1 MAFADFQALYKQ
13 KLTTADEAVKVI
25 KSGDW
30 VDYGFCA
37 IHPRVLDEAL
47 ARRAPELEDVKV
59 RGGIS
64 LWKPAI
70 FDIED
75 PVHHIIF
82 NSHHMSSVERH
93 HIASGAGFHE
103 PMRYSELPRYYY
115 DHITPP
121 DVAMFQVAPMDKHGY
136 FNFGLSA
143 SHVKAVCEMAKVVI
157 VEVNENMPRCLGGF
171 DNCIHVSEVDMIVEG
186 RNDPMGIQPS
196 GTATEV
202 DRAVAKLIVEQIPD
216 GACLQLGIGG
226 MPNTVGAML
235 CESDLKD
242 LGVHTEMYVDAYVD
256 LAMAGKVTCMKK
268 NIDRGRQVFAFA
280 AGTQKLY
287 DYLDDN
293 PACMAAPI
301 SYTNDIRTI
310 AAIDNFVSIN
320 NAVDVDLYGQ
330 VNGETAG
337 TKQISGAGGQQ
348 DFVLGAYLSK
358 GGKLSLIQGRHAA
371 FPHTAYPAERFRGD
385 GYPREHHVRGDG
397 VRLRVPEGTDGVGAR
412 GEADLHRAPGLP
424 GGTDPRG
431 GEAEDLV
438 SPQQKITNNEK
449 ERREALFLHERG
461 GIRASYGKKEARI

>member
-157 VEVNENMPRCLGGF
+157 VEGILIF
-171 DNCIHVSEVDMIVEG
+171 DSPE
-186 RNDPMGIQPS
+186 
-196 GTATEV
+196 
-202 DRAVAKLIVEQIPD
+202 
-216 GACLQLGIGG
+216 
-226 MPNTVGAML
+226 L
-235 CESDLKD
+235 CELMDMK
-242 LGVHTEMYVDAYVD
+242 VFVDTDADVRILRRIVRD
-256 LAMAGKVTCMKK
+256 VKE
-268 NIDRGRQVFAFA
+268 RGRTLDSVVSQ
-280 AGTQKLY
+280 
-287 DYLDDN
+287 YLTTVK
-293 PACMAAPI
+293 PMHEQ
-301 SYTNDIRTI
+301 
-310 AAIDNFVSIN
+310 FVEPSKRK
-320 NAVDVDLYGQ
+320 ADL
-330 VNGETAG
+330 
-337 TKQISGAGGQQ
+337 I
-348 DFVLGAYLSK
+348 
-358 GGKLSLIQGRHAA
+358 
-371 FPHTAYPAERFRGD
+371 
-385 GYPREHHVRGDG
+385 
-397 VRLRVPEGTDGVGAR
+397 VPEGGRNLVALELLIKWVDNH
-412 GEADLHRAPGLP
+412 LHN
-424 GGTDPRG
+424 
-431 GEAEDLV
+431 AE
-438 SPQQKITNNEK
+438 
-449 ERREALFLHERG
+449 
-461 GIRASYGKKEARI
+461 

>member
-256 LAMAGKVTCMKK
+256 LAMAGKV
-268 NIDRGRQVFAFA
+268 DVHEEEHRPG
-280 AGTQKLY
+280 
-287 DYLDDN
+287 
-293 PACMAAPI
+293 PA
-301 SYTNDIRTI
+301 
-310 AAIDNFVSIN
+310 
-320 NAVDVDLYGQ
+320 
-330 VNGETAG
+330 
-337 TKQISGAGGQQ
+337 
-348 DFVLGAYLSK
+348 
-358 GGKLSLIQGRHAA
+358 
-371 FPHTAYPAERFRGD
+371 
-385 GYPREHHVRGDG
+385 G
-397 VRLRVPEGTDGVGAR
+397 VRLCRRYPEAVRLSGRQPGVHGRAHQLHQRHPHHR
-412 GEADLHRAPGLP
+412 GHRQLCLHQQ
-424 GGTDPRG
+424 RG
-431 GEAEDLV
+431 GCGPVRAG
-438 SPQQKITNNEK
+438 
-449 ERREALFLHERG
+449 ER
-461 GIRASYGKKEARI
+461 

>member
-93 HIASGAGFHE
+93 HTASGAGFHE

-157 VEVNENMPRCLGGF
+157 VEINENMPRCLGGF
-171 DNCIHVSEVDMIVEG
+171 DNCIHVSEVDMIVEAENPLEMLPESHPTEKEEIIG
-186 RNDPMGIQPS
+186 QYVASLVNDGDCIQL
-196 GTATEV
+196 GWGG
-202 DRAVAKLIVEQIPD
+202 IPD
-216 GACLQLGIGG
+216 AAAHALRGKHDLGIHSE
-226 MPNTVGAML
+226 ML
-235 CESDLKD
+235 CNS
-242 LGVHTEMYVDAYVD
+242 MVD
-256 LAMAGKVTCMKK
+256 LVEEGVITGRKK
-268 NIDRGRQVFAFA
+268 TYLPGMIVGTFA
-280 AGTQKLY
+280 AGNQRLY
-287 DYLDDN
+287 DMLNNN
-293 PACMAAPI
+293 PMVRLFRGDVN
-301 SYTNDIRTI
+301 NDPRTV
-310 AAIDNFVSIN
+310 AKNDNFVAIN
-320 NAVDVDLYGQ
+320 SAVNVDLTGQ
-330 VNGETAG
+330 ICAESIGSR
-337 TKQISGAGGQQ
+337 QYSGSGGQFDMTYGALHSRGGRSIIALPSTQ
-348 DFVLGAYLSK
+348 KDGTVSTISAQLTPGSAVTTSRCSIDYVVTEFGIAPLAGRNFRQRVDNLISIAHPDFRAQLRK
-358 GGKLSLIQGRHAA
+358 D
-371 FPHTAYPAERFRGD
+371 AER
-385 GYPREHHVRGDG
+385 
-397 VRLRVPEGTDGVGAR
+397 LM
-412 GEADLHRAPGLP
+412 LW
-424 GGTDPRG
+424 
-431 GEAEDLV
+431 
-438 SPQQKITNNEK
+438 
-449 ERREALFLHERG
+449 
-461 GIRASYGKKEARI
+461 

>member
-143 SHVKAVCEMAKVVI
+143 SHV
-157 VEVNENMPRCLGGF
+157 
-171 DNCIHVSEVDMIVEG
+171 
-186 RNDPMGIQPS
+186 
-196 GTATEV
+196 
-202 DRAVAKLIVEQIPD
+202 
-216 GACLQLGIGG
+216 
-226 MPNTVGAML
+226 
-235 CESDLKD
+235 
-242 LGVHTEMYVDAYVD
+242 
-256 LAMAGKVTCMKK
+256 
-268 NIDRGRQVFAFA
+268 
-280 AGTQKLY
+280 
-287 DYLDDN
+287 
-293 PACMAAPI
+293 
-301 SYTNDIRTI
+301 
-310 AAIDNFVSIN
+310 
-320 NAVDVDLYGQ
+320 
-330 VNGETAG
+330 
-337 TKQISGAGGQQ
+337 
-348 DFVLGAYLSK
+348 
-358 GGKLSLIQGRHAA
+358 
-371 FPHTAYPAERFRGD
+371 
-385 GYPREHHVRGDG
+385 
-397 VRLRVPEGTDGVGAR
+397 
-412 GEADLHRAPGLP
+412 
-424 GGTDPRG
+424 
-431 GEAEDLV
+431 
-438 SPQQKITNNEK
+438 
-449 ERREALFLHERG
+449 
-461 GIRASYGKKEARI
+461 

>member
-157 VEVNENMPRCLGGF
+157 VDADMRKPVLHKIFRVSNNNGLSKLLSGLIKPEDCINKSIMPNLDLINAGPIPPNPSELLGSERMAGLLQTLSASYDYIF
-171 DNCIHVSEVDMIVEG
+171 LDAPPINVVADSLMFLDKTAGAILVARQKQTHYDELQKAAESIRNLHSSVLGVVITDVSET
-186 RNDPMGIQPS
+186 NKPY
-196 GTATEV
+196 
-202 DRAVAKLIVEQIPD
+202 
-216 GACLQLGIGG
+216 
-226 MPNTVGAML
+226 AMYK
-235 CESDLKD
+235 SYK
-242 LGVHTEMYVDAYVD
+242 Y
-256 LAMAGKVTCMKK
+256 KS
-268 NIDRGRQVFAFA
+268 
-280 AGTQKLY
+280 Y
-287 DYLDDN
+287 DYE
-293 PACMAAPI
+293 
-301 SYTNDIRTI
+301 Y
-310 AAIDNFVSIN
+310 
-320 NAVDVDLYGQ
+320 
-330 VNGETAG
+330 
-337 TKQISGAGGQQ
+337 
-348 DFVLGAYLSK
+348 
-358 GGKLSLIQGRHAA
+358 
-371 FPHTAYPAERFRGD
+371 
-385 GYPREHHVRGDG
+385 
-397 VRLRVPEGTDGVGAR
+397 
-412 GEADLHRAPGLP
+412 
-424 GGTDPRG
+424 
-431 GEAEDLV
+431 
-438 SPQQKITNNEK
+438 
-449 ERREALFLHERG
+449 
-461 GIRASYGKKEARI
+461 KKV

>member
-1 MAFADFQALYKQ
+1 MPFANYQEMYRQ

-121 DVAMFQVAPMDKHGY
+121 DVAMFQVTPMDKHGY

-171 DNCIHVSEVDMIVEG
+171 DNCIHISEVDMVVEG

-202 DRAVAKLIVEQIPD
+202 DKAVARLIVERIPD

-256 LAMAGKVTCMKK
+256 LAMAGKVTCARKS
-268 NIDRGRQVFAFA
+268 IDRGRQVFAFA

-293 PACMAAPI
+293 PACMSAPI

-310 AAIDNFVSIN
+310 AAIDNFISIN

-330 VNGETAG
+330 VNGGHQADQRRRRPAG
-337 TKQISGAGGQQ
+337 LRVGRVPVQGRQE
-348 DFVLGAYLSK
+348 LYLSVLYVQ
-358 GGKLSLIQGRHAA
+358 GQGRLHEVPHPSHA
-371 FPHTAYPAERFRGD
+371 PARLRGD
-385 GYPREHHVRGDG
+385 GYPCQHHVCGDG
-397 VRLRVPEGTDGVGAR
+397 VRLHLSQGSQCLGAG
-412 GEADLHRAPGLP
+412 GEADLHRPPRFP
-424 GGTDPRG
+424 GGADPRG
-431 GEAEDLV
+431 GAAEDLV
-438 SPQQKITNNEK
+438 SPQ
-449 ERREALFLHERG
+449 
-461 GIRASYGKKEARI
+461 

>member
-157 VEVNENMPRCLGGF
+157 VEGILIFQNKALRDLLDIKIFVETDADVRILRRALRDVEERGRSLESVVNQYLTTVKPMHEQFVEPTRKFADIIVLEGGH
-171 DNCIHVSEVDMIVEG
+171 NLVALDMIMQ
-186 RNDPMGIQPS
+186 RI
-196 GTATEV
+196 
-202 DRAVAKLIVEQIPD
+202 
-216 GACLQLGIGG
+216 
-226 MPNTVGAML
+226 
-235 CESDLKD
+235 
-242 LGVHTEMYVDAYVD
+242 
-256 LAMAGKVTCMKK
+256 AGH
-268 NIDRGRQVFAFA
+268 I
-280 AGTQKLY
+280 
-287 DYLDDN
+287 
-293 PACMAAPI
+293 
-301 SYTNDIRTI
+301 
-310 AAIDNFVSIN
+310 
-320 NAVDVDLYGQ
+320 
-330 VNGETAG
+330 
-337 TKQISGAGGQQ
+337 
-348 DFVLGAYLSK
+348 
-358 GGKLSLIQGRHAA
+358 
-371 FPHTAYPAERFRGD
+371 
-385 GYPREHHVRGDG
+385 
-397 VRLRVPEGTDGVGAR
+397 
-412 GEADLHRAPGLP
+412 
-424 GGTDPRG
+424 
-431 GEAEDLV
+431 
-438 SPQQKITNNEK
+438 K
-449 ERREALFLHERG
+449 EN
-461 GIRASYGKKEARI
+461 